1 MEPIGKRMSIYRYE
15 VLLIALLLLVFDKV
29 FVSDKSFYLQWVW
42 PFNMILLSLAG
53 FGIFHE
59 RSKGVRYFRNIASVI
74 SIILPFIF
82 LQLKIN
88 ILFVQILICYF
99 IFYYTFIFGEVL
111 YQITRA
117 SEVRINVI
125 IGSLSAYLLL
135 SMMALFSFML
145 IEINLPSS
153 FHGITA
159 GDIPKVYTELS
170 YFSLITLT
178 SIGYGDVAPV
188 SDTARLVVSFFG
200 MAGQF
205 YMAAV
210 VGIVISKFTSN
221 HH

>member
-1 MEPIGKRMSIYRYE
+1 
-15 VLLIALLLLVFDKV
+15 LVFDKV
-29 FVSDKSFYLQWVW
+29 FFPDKAFYLQWVW

-59 RSKGVRYFRNIASVI
+59 RSKWVRFFRNVVSMI
-74 SIILPFIF
+74 SIVMPFLF
-82 LQLKIN
+82 LELKDN
-88 ILFVQILICYF
+88 MLFIQILIFYF
-99 IFYYTFIFGEVL
+99 IFYYTFIFVEVM

-125 IGSLSAYLLL
+125 IGSMNAYLLL

-145 IEINLPSS
+145 IEINLPAS
-153 FHGITA
+153 FEGITA
-159 GDIPKVYTELS
+159 GDTSKVYTELS

-178 SIGYGDVAPV
+178 SIGYGDISPV

-210 VGIVISKFTSN
+210 VGIVISKFTSK

>member
-1 MEPIGKRMSIYRYE
+1 MASIGKNLSTYRYE
-15 VLLIALLLLVFDKV
+15 AMLFALLLLVFDKV
-29 FVSDKSFYLQWVW
+29 LFSDKAFYLQWVW
-42 PFNMILLSLAG
+42 PFNMVLLSVAG

-59 RSKGVRYFRNIASVI
+59 RSRAVRHFRNTASLI
-74 SIILPFIF
+74 SIILPFLFLELKHNLIF
-82 LQLKIN
+82 VK
-88 ILFVQILICYF
+88 VLICYF

-117 SEVRINVI
+117 SEVRVNVVL
-125 IGSLSAYLLL
+125 GSMNGYLLL

-145 IEINLPSS
+145 IEIMEPTS
-153 FHGITA
+153 FRGITTN
-159 GDIPKVYTELS
+159 DIPKAYTELS

-178 SIGYGDVAPV
+178 SIGYGDITPF

-210 VGIVISKFTSN
+210 VGIVIAKFTSK